1 MTVDDPMSG
10 KASFDDVYDQPDPRA
25 YMRTLSAFEYQIP
38 EHARGVF
45 AELVRQ
51 LRGRRGEPFS
61 VVDLCSSY
69 GINPALLNHELSLA
83 EMYERYCS
91 PELDHLSPEELAAA
105 DREFYAQRRVANPV
119 RTIGM
124 DVAHNAVAYA
134 RRVGL
139 VDTASCENLEEDD
152 PSREFA
158 RQLSDVGLITVTGG
172 IGYITEATFARIL
185 EAGLSAPAPWV
196 AAFVLRWVDMAPIIK
211 VLESHGLTTERLE
224 GRTFRQRRFADDAER
239 DYALSRLRELGVDS
253 DGVETDGYHH
263 TWLYLARPHAEAET
277 TPVEELLAPVL

>member
-25 YMRTLSAFEYQIP
+25 YMRTLSAYEYQIP

-69 GINPALLNHELSLA
+69 GINPALLNHAVTLA
-83 EMYERYCS
+83 ELYERYCS
-91 PELDHLSPEELAAA
+91 SELARLSPDELAAA

-119 RTIGM
+119 RAVGM
-124 DVAHNAVAYA
+124 DVAANAVAYA
-134 RRVGL
+134 RRVGV
-139 VDTASCENLEEDD
+139 VDAASAENLEEDE
-152 PSREFA
+152 PSDEFA

-185 EAGLSAPAPWV
+185 ESRRSVRPPWV
-196 AAFVLRWVDMAPIIK
+196 AAFVLRWVDMAPIAK
-211 VLESHGLTTERLE
+211 VLESHGLATERLE
-224 GRTFRQRRFADDAER
+224 GHTFRQRRFADEAER
-239 DYALSRLRELGVDS
+239 EHALGRLRELGVDPE
-253 DGVETDGYHH
+253 GAETDGYHH
-263 TWLYLARPHAEAET
+263 TWLYLARPHADAET
-277 TPVEELLAPVL
+277 VPLAELLASTV